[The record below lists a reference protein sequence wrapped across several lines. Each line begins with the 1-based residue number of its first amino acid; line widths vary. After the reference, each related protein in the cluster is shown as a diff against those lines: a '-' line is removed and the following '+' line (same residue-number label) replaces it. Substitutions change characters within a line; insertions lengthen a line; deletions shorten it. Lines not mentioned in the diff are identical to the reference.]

1 MNDAIGKRKRGVW
14 IGVYV
19 LVEVFAFAAY
29 LFAGAL
35 VMTGRKDGMMLD
47 EVWDFIQ
54 ILLFLVIAAVEFGY
68 ALIWRMA
75 VMYPAWSVC
84 WPTRRTTW
92 RGTDMR

>member
-47 EVWDFIQ
+47 
-54 ILLFLVIAAVEFGY
+54 
-68 ALIWRMA
+68 
-75 VMYPAWSVC
+75 
-84 WPTRRTTW
+84 
-92 RGTDMR
+92 